1 LTKSLE
7 VLNVVMHTGLMTQC
21 EGLGVN
27 NNNEEEEEEYVDYTD
42 EFSTEAESE
51 RHVTFPDFPKQL
63 AASHQR
69 GDTETSTGEY
79 SNYLNGRD
87 SRPPRT
93 DGETQRHLQ
102 VSTLTI

>member
-1 LTKSLE
+1 
-7 VLNVVMHTGLMTQC
+7 MTQC

-69 GDTETSTGEY
+69 GDTETSTGENV
-79 SNYLNGRD
+79 NYLNGRD
-87 SRPPRT
+87 NRPLPT
-93 DGETQRHLQ
+93 NVETQRHLQ
-102 VSTLTI
+102 VGTLP

>member
-1 LTKSLE
+1 M
-7 VLNVVMHTGLMTQC
+7 VMRTGLMTQC
-21 EGLGVN
+21 EGMGVN

-79 SNYLNGRD
+79 SNYLNGRN
-87 SRPPRT
+87 SWPLRT
-93 DGETQRHLQ
+93 NVETQRHLQ